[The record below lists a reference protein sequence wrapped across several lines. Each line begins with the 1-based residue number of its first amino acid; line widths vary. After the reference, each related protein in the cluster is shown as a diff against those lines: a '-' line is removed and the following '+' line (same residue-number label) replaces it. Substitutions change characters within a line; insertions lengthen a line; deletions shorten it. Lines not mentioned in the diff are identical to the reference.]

1 MNTIDNIQ
9 SQVEFITSNAKSKL
23 KCPGRD
29 ASNTV
34 EGEGNISG
42 VKKPQAELRK
52 GRCGQ

>member
-23 KCPGRD
+23 KCPRRD

-34 EGEGNISG
+34 EGEGNRG